1 MQYIMGYLYLLF
13 KRKNVY
19 LRQRGQKLNT
29 HLDVLQITLQTK
41 SNFDKLYKW
50 LDEQTELFTV
60 SELHAKIC
68 SFAKK
73 RSKCLLFKMQFNSF
87 HRETWPFEHSLFY
100 GYDKYHITG
109 AMVQE
114 KER

>member
-1 MQYIMGYLYLLF
+1 MKKCIPTTTGTETE
-13 KRKNVY
+13 
-19 LRQRGQKLNT
+19 NT
-29 HLDVLQITLQTK
+29 PGRPTITLQTE